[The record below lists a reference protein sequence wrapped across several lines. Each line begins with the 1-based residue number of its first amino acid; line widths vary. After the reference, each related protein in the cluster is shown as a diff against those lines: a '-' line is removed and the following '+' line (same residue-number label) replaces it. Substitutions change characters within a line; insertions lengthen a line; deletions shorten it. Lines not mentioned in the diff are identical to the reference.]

1 MGISN
6 KFTYATIWNP
16 SKLYIFRLTYCQNLF
31 NLYRILI
38 ILSFCHSSMGLII
51 IHHCQSLDI
60 MSLLSARYKVITLRI
75 HVGYLST
82 CGLQACLV
90 SVLKTDPFSESF
102 VKNFIEFS
110 FYAEFLHFP
119 FLLPTRFEDMR
130 VTKILEFICAALRAM
145 NYNAAIQ
152 AITYPQSH
160 CKITKLA
167 HRQDANKLVL
177 V

>member
-1 MGISN
+1 MALHQSFTKCRSTVMYKKEITPLGLFVIMGISN

-38 ILSFCHSSMGLII
+38 ILSFCHSSMGLIT
-51 IHHCQSLDI
+51 IHNRQSLDI

-90 SVLKTDPFSESF
+90 SVLKTDPF
-102 VKNFIEFS
+102 
-110 FYAEFLHFP
+110 L
-119 FLLPTRFEDMR
+119 R
-130 VTKILEFICAALRAM
+130 VL
-145 NYNAAIQ
+145 
-152 AITYPQSH
+152 
-160 CKITKLA
+160 
-167 HRQDANKLVL
+167 
-177 V
+177 